1 MCTRQLAYSV
11 PSNTGTQSKSKHKH
25 SWPLD
30 ALQLDQHI
38 FLSLDLQEP
47 DLNNAA
53 KKYSLQEEACCF

>member
-1 MCTRQLAYSV
+1 
-11 PSNTGTQSKSKHKH
+11 
-25 SWPLD
+25 LD